1 MHKLTVIIVT
11 FLTDKNLLIN
21 CLNSISK
28 KVKILIIENSKNFKN
43 KNYFLNKYPNLK
55 IKCTGQNLGYG
66 GGNNFGLKISNTDF
80 VLILNPDTVLDKNFF
95 SNLNEVFKKKDFSLI
110 GCQYKHDKIFM
121 PAGFFKK
128 NEDKN
133 FKKNYDILKN
143 KDFIK
148 VDWIAGCSILVN
160 LKKFKHKKLFDDNF
174 FLYFEEYDLCKQ
186 LKRFKKKVFL
196 TKKLQIHHYGFKSS
210 SSLKLDFFED
220 AENLR
225 NWHWMWS
232 YFYYHKKNFGYIFAL
247 INSFDKLLKS
257 LLRIIF
263 HTIFLNKSNKNKYL
277 YRFLGLFCSMIGMKS
292 FYRGKYFK

>member
-1 MHKLTVIIVT
+1 MKPSSIRNNSYFPYLLLLVQPIFMATNIIVARGGVEYVPPISLAFWRWLTV
-11 FLTDKNLLIN
+11 F
-21 CLNSISK
+21 
-28 KVKILIIENSKNFKN
+28 
-43 KNYFLNKYPNLK
+43 
-55 IKCTGQNLGYG
+55 
-66 GGNNFGLKISNTDF
+66 
-80 VLILNPDTVLDKNFF
+80 LILAPFF
-95 SNLNEVFKKKDFSLI
+95 LNEVFKKKDFSLI

-232 YFYYHKKNFGYIFAL
+232 SFYYYKKHHGYITAL
-247 INSFDKLLKS
+247 IRIFPKLISSSIKFTVYLLIFKRFKSDIYKHRVLGIINSVLLK
-257 LLRIIF
+257 
-263 HTIFLNKSNKNKYL
+263 KSW
-277 YRFLGLFCSMIGMKS
+277 YRPKI
-292 FYRGKYFK
+292 